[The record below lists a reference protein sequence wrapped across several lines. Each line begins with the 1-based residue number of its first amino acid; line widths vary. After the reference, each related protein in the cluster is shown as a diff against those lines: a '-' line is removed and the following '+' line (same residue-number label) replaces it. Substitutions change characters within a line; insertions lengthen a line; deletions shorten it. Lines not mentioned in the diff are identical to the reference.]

1 MKKKRQNK
9 VLQFIILFVAIILA
23 FTVSILT
30 SSMRQSRDVSG
41 YYIKV
46 NENYEQAP
54 KEYNSVYEYYERV
67 SYDFYTIVENPK
79 QEEYGIYYV
88 SLEDGEYK
96 KATDYYKVITEGTT
110 YYTKDV
116 KYYYIPIVPDT
127 SLNLFSKENLHSSI
141 NSVEFWLNTTGTGLM
156 NMTVFFASYNLIRH
170 KRIEEQ
176 EFTDLESNYN
186 NHLKK
191 KETDSF
197 TKYAKKINFNRKKE
211 AYKEYY
217 NKKLGKIEK
226 KLDRIPDYKQETKK
240 YKNLLKKKE
249 RLEIRLTDT
258 WIENNLHKVPYN
270 SLFDKVHFQEMKTT
284 NYIESSISDVSNY
297 KEKSNEGLLN
307 GRKGLSKTISSIVI
321 GLISA
326 LLVFIPI
333 MIKFD
338 TVTLILVLITVSL
351 SCSWQIFSGITYAN
365 KIFKQE
371 IKAPIIYKTSMLE
384 DYEKWIL
391 ENQNIKTDYRK
402 ELEEKALCE
411 AKNEI
416 MKKLTEEV
424 ESIDEGA
431 YND

>member
-1 MKKKRQNK
+1 MKKKRQNR
-9 VLQFIILFVAIILA
+9 VIQFIILIIAILLA

-46 NENYEQAP
+46 NETYEQAP

-67 SYDFYTIVENPK
+67 SYDFYTKVENPK

-88 SLEDGEYK
+88 QIDNSYK
-96 KATDYYKVITEGTT
+96 KATDYYKVITEETI

-116 KYYYIPIVPDT
+116 KYYYTPIVPDT
-127 SLNLFSKENLHSSI
+127 SLNPFSEENLYNSI
-141 NSVEFWLNTTGTGLM
+141 NSVEFWLNTIGTGLM
-156 NMTVFFASYNLIRH
+156 NMAVFFASYNLIRH

-176 EFTDLESNYN
+176 EFVDLESNYN

-191 KETDSF
+191 KETESF
-197 TKYAKKINFNRKKE
+197 TKYAEKINFDRKKE

-217 NKKLGKIEK
+217 YKKLGKLEK
-226 KLDRIPDYKQETKK
+226 KLDRIPDYKQENKK

-249 RLEIRLTDT
+249 RLELRLTDA

-270 SLFDKVHFQEMKTT
+270 RLFDKVHFQEMKTA
-284 NYIESSISDVSNY
+284 NYIESSISDISNY

-307 GRKGLSKTISSIVI
+307 SRKGLSKSISSIAI

-326 LLVFIPI
+326 IIVFIPI
-333 MIKFD
+333 IIKFD

-351 SCSWQIFSGITYAN
+351 SCLWQIFSGIAYAN

-371 IKAPIIYKTSMLE
+371 IKSPIIYKTSMLE
-384 DYEKWIL
+384 DYEKWLL
-391 ENQNIKTDYRK
+391 ENPNIKTDYRK

-424 ESIDEGA
+424 ENIDEGA

>member
-1 MKKKRQNK
+1 MKKKRQNR
-9 VLQFIILFVAIILA
+9 VIQFILLIIAILLA

-46 NENYEQAP
+46 NETYEQAP
-54 KEYNSVYEYYERV
+54 KEYNSVYEYYERI
-67 SYDFYTIVENPK
+67 SYDFYTKVENPK

-88 SLEDGEYK
+88 QIDNSYK

-116 KYYYIPIVPDT
+116 KYYYTPIIPDT
-127 SLNLFSKENLHSSI
+127 SLNPFSEENLYNSI
-141 NSVEFWLNTTGTGLM
+141 NSVEFWLNTIGTGLM

-176 EFTDLESNYN
+176 EFVDLESNYN
-186 NHLKK
+186 SHLKK
-191 KETDSF
+191 KETYSF
-197 TKYAKKINFNRKKE
+197 TKFVEKTNFDRKKE

-217 NKKLGKIEK
+217 YKQLGKLEK
-226 KLDRIPDYKQETKK
+226 KLDRMPDYKQETKK

-249 RLEIRLTDT
+249 RLELRLTDV

-270 SLFDKVHFQEMKTT
+270 MILDKVHFQEMKTA
-284 NYIESSISDVSNY
+284 NYIESSISDISNY
-297 KEKSNEGLLN
+297 KEKSNERLLN
-307 GRKGLSKTISSIVI
+307 SRKGLSKSISSIAI

-326 LLVFIPI
+326 IIVFIPI
-333 MIKFD
+333 IIKFD
-338 TVTLILVLITVSL
+338 AVTLILVLITVSITCL
-351 SCSWQIFSGITYAN
+351 WQIFSGIAYAN

-371 IKAPIIYKTSMLE
+371 IKSPIIYKTSVLE
-384 DYEKWIL
+384 DYEKWLL
-391 ENQNIKTDYRK
+391 ENPNITTDYKK

-424 ESIDEGA
+424 ENIDEGA

>member
-1 MKKKRQNK
+1 MKKKRQNR

-54 KEYNSVYEYYERV
+54 KEYNSVYEYYEKV
-67 SYDFYTIVENPK
+67 SYDFYTMVENPK
-79 QEEYGIYYV
+79 QEDYGIYYI

-96 KATDYYKVITEGTT
+96 KASDYYKVITDGT
-110 YYTKDV
+110 V
-116 KYYYIPIVPDT
+116 YYIKCSKDYYMPVVPDI
-127 SLNLFSKENLHSSI
+127 SLNPFSEENFRNSI
-141 NSVEFWLNTTGTGLM
+141 YSATFWLNTIGTGLM
-156 NMTVFFASYNLIRH
+156 NMSVFFAAYTLIRC

-176 EFTDLESNYN
+176 EFVDLETNYN

-197 TKYAKKINFNRKKE
+197 TKFVEKTNFERKKE
-211 AYKEYY
+211 AYKEYCY
-217 NKKLGKIEK
+217 KQLEKLENKLN
-226 KLDRIPDYKQETKK
+226 RIPDYKQETEK
-240 YKNLLKKKE
+240 YKNLLNKKE
-249 RLEIRLTDT
+249 SLELRLTDA
-258 WIENNLHKVPYN
+258 WLSNNLHKIPYN
-270 SLFDKVHFQEMKTT
+270 TAFAKIHFTKMEPE
-284 NYIESSISDVSNY
+284 NYIDSSISDISNP
-297 KEKSNEGLLN
+297 KEKSNEASLN
-307 GRKGLSKTISSIVI
+307 SRKGLSKSISSIAI

-326 LLVFIPI
+326 ILVFIPI
-333 MIKFD
+333 IIQFD
-338 TVTLILVLITVSL
+338 VVTLLIVLITVTL
-351 SCSWQIFSGITYAN
+351 SCLWQIFSGMSYAN

-371 IKAPIIYKTSMLE
+371 IKAPIIYKTSMLK
-384 DYEKWIL
+384 DYEKWLL
-391 ENQNIKTDYRK
+391 ENPNVKTNYRK

-416 MKKLTEEV
+416 MKKLSQEV
-424 ESIDEGA
+424 ENIDEGA